1 MTSLQTHERE
11 TQSLVYF
18 LANVRPLQE
27 REGRRGRGEER
38 ERGGEGEGEGRR
50 ERGEEREKDL

>member
-27 REGRRGRGEER
+27 RE
-38 ERGGEGEGEGRR
+38 RGGEGER
-50 ERGEEREKDL
+50 ERGEEREKEL